1 MIRKSTLL
9 LVSVLTIL
17 AGFYQIWSF
26 LSPTLDPTKPK
37 VLDPVEVIVG
47 TVLLLVGWGLFRR
60 NEFAL
65 LFGFWIW
72 FTALITDSVRTA
84 IFLAQIGSTSI
95 RHKVPLVMLFLLL
108 LVAELFVVIFLGQK
122 GTKMLFI
129 PMVAEC
135 VEVTGK

>member
-129 PMVAEC
+129 PKVAES